1 MNKFKTVIQK
11 LISLSEMNP
20 SDDNFKTN
28 VENLKAD
35 DEINRLSPQQWYSM
49 LESFTVS
56 DCVKIGKGLAMAEAI
71 NHWGGG
77 SVAGIIWVYNEIS
90 KRDNIEAERLALFV
104 EETWRNLN
112 YDNYWAKFVNQAS
125 EKRKAKLIE
134 EEINQLASEQNQ
146 IEKFLMQELGM
157 KTWLK
162 RKANFLENELAIT
175 KQLQNIRSEN
185 ESLKEN
191 NSILKKYVEEL
202 TEKNSEL
209 LAKNHQLQSYFNTNE
224 RRLLIQKGD
233 AAGCHEKVKIICQNR
248 AFNINSFPE
257 SWAKDIVNSLGELD
271 DEEINI
277 LFEILNKAT
286 SKIWR
291 SLEKKLG
298 ENMHNE

>member
-11 LISLSEMNP
+11 LISISEMNP
-20 SDDNFKTN
+20 SDDNFKTS

-35 DEINRLSPQQWYSM
+35 DEINRLGHQQWHSM

-56 DCVKIGKGLAMAEAI
+56 DCVKIGKGLALAEAM
-71 NHWGGG
+71 NHWSGG
-77 SVAGIIWVYNEIS
+77 SVAGIIWVHNDIY
-90 KRDNIEAERLALFV
+90 KRDNIEAERLAFFV
-104 EETWRNLN
+104 EEAWRNLN
-112 YDNYWAKFVNQAS
+112 YDNDWARFVGRARK
-125 EKRKAKLIE
+125 KREAKLIE

-146 IEKFLMQELGM
+146 IEKSLMQELGK

-175 KQLQNIRSEN
+175 KQLQNI
-185 ESLKEN
+185 
-191 NSILKKYVEEL
+191 SILEKHVEEL

-209 LAKNHQLQSYFNTNE
+209 LAKNYKLQSYFKTNE
-224 RRLLIQKGD
+224 RRRLIQKGD

-248 AFNINSFPE
+248 TFNINSFPE
-257 SWAKDIVNSLGELD
+257 SWAKEITNSLGELD

-286 SKIWR
+286 SKMWR
-291 SLEKKLG
+291 SLKKKL
-298 ENMHNE
+298 ERDTHN